1 MTAPGVIIAGG
12 GWAVFILILIAR
24 AAGIGAC
31 LHHRP
36 QAPAPGPGA
45 ATPPAARQPSPRLPP
60 APASPARE
68 NSPVPPAPGP
78 PLPRRTP
85 PACPD
90 CGAPLSY
97 SISVW
102 DCDQIR
108 IYGPSGRLTGATL
121 CLDGEMRRLPL

>member
-1 MTAPGVIIAGG
+1 VNWPWRNPKTPVPGGAIPPEALATKGLA
-12 GWAVFILILIAR
+12 AVPR
-24 AAGIGAC
+24 AAS
-31 LHHRP
+31 
-36 QAPAPGPGA
+36 PGTGP
-45 ATPPAARQPSPRLPP
+45 
-60 APASPARE
+60 
-68 NSPVPPAPGP
+68 P

-85 PACPD
+85 PRCPD